1 MSFKLGKRRLK
12 KYNPEFK
19 RSWPGVSRTMIKL
32 FGTEVTVI
40 KITTT
45 KVFEGELATIRE
57 DTRGWA
63 WRVEWFED
71 ETEWGFGV

>member
-19 RSWPGVSRTMIKL
+19 ESCPGVDKAMIKF

-40 KITTT
+40 EVTSSSLLINGL
-45 KVFEGELATIRE
+45 VYIQE
-57 DTRGWA
+57 DTREWS
-63 WRVEWFED
+63 WHTDWFEP